1 MGKMIILLIIEELC
15 MFVCKCFGIRVLD
28 ILREISILKKYKM
41 KID

>member
-1 MGKMIILLIIEELC
+1 MGNTIILLIIEELRT
-15 MFVCKCFGIRVLD
+15 FVCKCVGIRVLD